1 MDRNFERL
9 TRGGQTFVL
18 VPEKIYEDLQKDAEI
33 LADVQAYDAA
43 KSRNEIF
50 PAELGV
56 KLSEASQAGK
66 SLVPAWRE
74 YRELTKTA
82 LAEAS
87 GVNRVYLSEIELRTC
102 PPPNIRWQAL
112 GRMVE
117 EKSGGALV
125 GKGLDHREERNV

>member
-43 KSRNEIF
+43 KSCNEEIF
-50 PAELGV
+50 PTELGV
-56 KLSEASQAGK
+56 KLSEAAWAGK
-66 SLVPAWRE
+66 SLVPVWRE
-74 YRELTKTA
+74 YRELTQTA

-87 GVNRVYLSEIELRTC
+87 GVNWFYLSEIESGKKPGSVEALKRIADALR
-102 PPPNIRWQAL
+102 I
-112 GRMVE
+112 
-117 EKSGGALV
+117 
-125 GKGLDHREERNV
+125 GLDDLV